1 MKGKIKTTEP
11 RILTKLLALDCIHLP
26 TPSRDAQIFVTS

>member
-1 MKGKIKTTEP
+1 MKGKIKTTET

-26 TPSRDAQIFVTS
+26 TPSRDT